1 MSGLEVIKKKILRNY
16 LNLTTGI
23 LSCANRMIYSSYQDQ
38 MQIKHLSHLL
48 HVDQLPRSI
57 HQDIESISL
66 PIETPSPKFIL
77 TYRVFLEK
85 KFIPCVLSSNT
96 VKLEEI
102 NPHVNF
108 REMLPNRPKS

>member
-1 MSGLEVIKKKILRNY
+1 
-16 LNLTTGI
+16 
-23 LSCANRMIYSSYQDQ
+23 MIYSSYQDQ

-48 HVDQLPRSI
+48 HVDQLRRSI

-85 KFIPCVLSSNT
+85 KLIPCVLSSNT